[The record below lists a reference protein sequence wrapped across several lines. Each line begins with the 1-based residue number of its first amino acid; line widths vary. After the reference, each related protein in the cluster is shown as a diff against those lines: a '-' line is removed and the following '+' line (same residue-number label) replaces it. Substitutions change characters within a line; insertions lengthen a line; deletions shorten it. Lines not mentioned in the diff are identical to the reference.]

1 MVDREAKATEY
12 RALAQAARVRA
23 ASVQTPKH
31 KESWLR
37 IADEWDYLAHA
48 ADMENR
54 NVLSP
59 PFSEPR

>member
-1 MVDREAKATEY
+1 MVDMKAKATEY
-12 RALAQAARVRA
+12 RALAQTARTHAAA
-23 ASVQTPKH
+23 AKTPEH

-37 IADEWDYLAHA
+37 IADEWDYLAHV